1 MDAIK
6 KILDVCSVIFGFFLL
21 CYIVGLVLEIY
32 ERIRNKTKDKL
43 HINPFGV
50 IRYLTRGN
58 DAVFALAVIVLVAG
72 AVNEIARPVLK
83 RNEIGAFYEPG
94 NYSQSYEAYIYPY
107 DDSYDAIFCIV
118 DLRKSTE
125 AYSRP
130 HRGSERIDVETNYTI
145 AAIKFPYGRTVYTDD
160 NYDPNSSKNE
170 VSLEWGYYRIQ
181 LLKPANEES
190 YDRLSNLTTSL
201 SGGFCASRNSDL
213 VHRVDCR
220 HARMISEDSKI
231 FFGSARE
238 AQMFCFEPCDTCEP
252 FS

>member
-6 KILDVCSVIFGFFLL
+6 KILDVCSVILGFFLI
-21 CYIVGLVLEIY
+21 CYIGGLVLEIY
-32 ERIRNKTKDKL
+32 ERIRNKTKEKL

-50 IRYLTRGN
+50 IRYITGSN
-58 DAVFALAVIVLVAG
+58 DAVFALAVAVLIAG
-72 AVNEIARPVLK
+72 AANEIARPVLK
-83 RNEIGAFYEPG
+83 KNEIGAFYEPG

-107 DDSYDAIFCIV
+107 DGSYDATFCIV
-118 DLRKSTE
+118 DFYR
-125 AYSRP
+125 
-130 HRGSERIDVETNYTI
+130 YTGEGLSDYHI
-145 AAIKFPYGRTVYTDD
+145 SAVNFPYGRTVYTDKIY
-160 NYDPNSSKNE
+160 NPKSSKNE
-170 VSLEWGYYRIQ
+170 IDLNMDCYRIQ
-181 LLKPANEES
+181 LTGPATAES
-190 YDRLSNLTTSL
+190 YVKLSEAVVSS

-220 HARMISEDSKI
+220 HVRRISEDSKI